1 MDKKDMPVGFAM
13 ALAMNSEAMKKFSM
27 LDEKEQK
34 RIIEGTHSVNSKNE
48 MHSYVNSLVKEK

>member
-13 ALAMNSEAMKKFSM
+13 ALAMNAEAMKKFSM

-34 RIIEGTHSVNSKNE
+34 RIIEGTHSVNSRDE